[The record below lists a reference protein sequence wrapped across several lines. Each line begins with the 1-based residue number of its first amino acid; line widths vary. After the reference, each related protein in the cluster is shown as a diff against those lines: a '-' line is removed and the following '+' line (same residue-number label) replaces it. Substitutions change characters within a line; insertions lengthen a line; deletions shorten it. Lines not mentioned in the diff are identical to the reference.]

1 MYRTFKAVAKMV
13 KNQIVWTKG
22 LAQDA
27 EEHLKTYV
35 VPNST
40 HGETETLTFNVHAFR
55 PEVQSCGGLS
65 QRAKAILRKHS
76 WARTEG
82 DLKLLHRFTVRLKCF
97 DRYPIYVRKDL
108 ASVLYYQAFENGRV
122 VIRQGDIGFS
132 FYFIISGSVLV
143 EVQEE
148 DQTTG
153 KKHNMVVGELGSGA
167 SFGELALLHDDCRR
181 ATIVCNETSE
191 FLKIDR
197 PDFDMVLRRNHEREW
212 NTRMAH
218 FKSHPL
224 FTGWSETNLNFAV
237 EGSQIT
243 EYPPNT
249 VILKDLTAPTE
260 KVYFIIHGACRVVQK
275 VALLEDRHRQR
286 LILPPISAEPRDP
299 TQQRAE
305 EGDARHVQKVKKW
318 WVLRT
323 LQQGDYFGV
332 GEGQP
337 GTAVISDHKVE
348 CLLVNKM
355 VFMKQERGRCLSR
368 MKTQASSLYPSRNT
382 AFRSFLEAT
391 RWKDYKKQVVLETV
405 KKQRRPHTTTLADV
419 PRVLMQ

>member
-1 MYRTFKAVAKMV
+1 MFRTVAKMV

-35 VPNST
+35 VPNAT
-40 HGETETLTFNVHAFR
+40 AAGQAEALTFNANAFR

-65 QRAKAILRKHS
+65 QRAKAILIKHS
-76 WARTEG
+76 WTRTEE
-82 DLKLLHRFTVRLKCF
+82 DLKLLHRFTMRLKCF
-97 DRYPIYVRKDL
+97 DRYPLYVRKEL
-108 ASVLYYQAFENGRV
+108 ASVLYYQAFERGRV
-122 VIRQGDIGFS
+122 VIRQGDIGFN

-167 SFGELALLHDDCRR
+167 AFGELALLHDDRRR
-181 ATIVCNETSE
+181 ATIVCKETSE
-191 FLKIDR
+191 FLRIDR

-212 NTRMAH
+212 NSRMAH

-224 FTGWSETNLNFAV
+224 FTGWSETHLNFAV
-237 EGSQIT
+237 EGSQII

-249 VILKDLTAPTE
+249 VVLKDLSTPPE
-260 KVYFIIHGACRVVQK
+260 KICFIIQGACKVVQK
-275 VALLEDRHRQR
+275 IELLENKQR
-286 LILPPISAEPRDP
+286 LILPPLSATTPGVHA
-299 TQQRAE
+299 QQGAVE
-305 EGDARHVQKVKKW
+305 ESAGHVVKRVKKW

-323 LQQGDYFGV
+323 LQPGDYFGV

-337 GTAVISDHKVE
+337 GTSVISDHKVE

-368 MKTQASSLYPSRNT
+368 MKLQASGLYPSRNT
-382 AFRSFLEAT
+382 AFKSFLEAR
-391 RWKDYKKQVVLETV
+391 RWKEYKKNLVLETV
-405 KKQRRPHTTTLADV
+405 KKLRRPHTTTLDDV
-419 PRVLMQ
+419 PQVLMR